1 MSGGRFRRK
10 KNSDGFSDSGSAGVK
25 VTVGSKLM
33 DLCDGNTELYQS
45 LARILILDPRRITV
59 PLESFVADGQDQET
73 KGDNLRAELAY
84 RIAGALALY
93 KGDKE
98 AVQKYFEKALSLA
111 SASRPEYKMLS
122 QHAGDAVDVARRYYE
137 SASIR

>member
-1 MSGGRFRRK
+1 
-10 KNSDGFSDSGSAGVK
+10 
-25 VTVGSKLM
+25 M

-59 PLESFVADGQDQET
+59 PLESFIADGQDRET

-122 QHAGDAVDVARRYYE
+122 QHAGDAVEVARRYYE